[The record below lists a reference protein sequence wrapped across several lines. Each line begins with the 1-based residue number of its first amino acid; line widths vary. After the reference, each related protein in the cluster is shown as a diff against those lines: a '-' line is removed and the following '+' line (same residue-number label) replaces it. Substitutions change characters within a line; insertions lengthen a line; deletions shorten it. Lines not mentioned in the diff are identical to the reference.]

1 MMLAD
6 VRAALRVDGTDLD
19 AEIQGLI
26 DAAAA
31 DLALSGVAVAKVEAM
46 TDPLIKRAVII
57 YCRAHFDYAD
67 QSAERLLQSYAMLK
81 SHLSMAEDYR
91 NATAAEIGGAV

>member
-1 MMLAD
+1 MLD
-6 VRAALRVDGTDLD
+6 EVRSALRVDGNELD

-26 DAAAA
+26 DSAVA
-31 DLALSGVAVAKVEAM
+31 DLTLSGVDPTKAQAM

-57 YCRAHFDYAD
+57 YCRAQFYYAD

-81 SHLSMAEDYR
+81 SHLSLAEDYR
-91 NATAAEIGGAV
+91 VVSEP